1 MDKERGNVGATG
13 QGAGTRTVHFVGSFP
28 AESTDI
34 AMRAMLDGAGTRL
47 RTLPTGETRRYE
59 FYIQPIIEDLVGQGV
74 LAVKKQGTWRSSQE
88 RTIHRVARGA
98 ELPTETM
105 RLGYLAEA
113 KEALPIFRALRA
125 EREMPGLALQ
135 IGMPTAF
142 TLTFIAMGAAG
153 VRRHRRAF
161 LDATVRDIAAI
172 RELAGDDVVVQLE
185 ATAELVLMAKAQ
197 PLHRLADRALGL
209 GEGIAALAAAAPE
222 GTRFGVHLC
231 LGSLRNK
238 ARGRLRDTRPL
249 VDLANSVVRHWPR
262 GRVLEYVH
270 GPLAAGDV
278 PPAEN
283 AEFYAP
289 LADLALD
296 PGTNFYAGFVHDVPT
311 EAQQSQTLRV
321 IEEALGRPVDGV
333 ACACGLGR
341 RPRPVADELMAR
353 ARVLAAGGTP
363 CA

>member
-1 MDKERGNVGATG
+1 MGAKG

-28 AESTDI
+28 AESTDV
-34 AMRAMLDGAGTRL
+34 AMRAMLDSAGTRL

-59 FYIQPIIEDLVGQGV
+59 FYIQPIIEDLVDQGV
-74 LAVKKQGTWRSSQE
+74 LAVKKQGTWGSSRQ
-88 RTIHRVARGA
+88 RAIHRVARGA
-98 ELPTETM
+98 ELPSEAM
-105 RLGYLAEA
+105 DLGYLGEAE
-113 KEALPIFRALRA
+113 EALPIFRALRA
-125 EREMPGLALQ
+125 EHDLPGLALQ
-135 IGMPTAF
+135 IGMPTDF

-161 LDATVRDIAAI
+161 LDATVRDITAI

-185 ATAELVLMAKAQ
+185 ATAELVLMAKSQ
-197 PLHRLADRALGL
+197 PLHRLTDRALGL

-238 ARGRLRDTRPL
+238 ARGRLRDARPL
-249 VDLANSVVRHWPR
+249 VDLANSVVGHWPR

-278 PPAEN
+278 PPSEK
-283 AEFYAP
+283 AEFYTP
-289 LADLALD
+289 LAKLALD
-296 PGTNFYAGFVHDVPT
+296 AGTNFYAGFVHDVPT
-311 EAQQSQTLRV
+311 EAQQTETLRI
-321 IEEALGRPVDGV
+321 IENALGRPIDGL

-353 ARVLAAGGTP
+353 AELLAAGGTSGE
-363 CA
+363 